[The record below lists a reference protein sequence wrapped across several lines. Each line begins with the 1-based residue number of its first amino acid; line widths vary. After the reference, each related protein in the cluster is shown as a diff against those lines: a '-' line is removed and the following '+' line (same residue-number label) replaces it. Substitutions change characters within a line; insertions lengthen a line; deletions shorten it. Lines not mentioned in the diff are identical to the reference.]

1 MQASRMK
8 RRNTFS
14 RIVLSLLFALPA
26 LLLCGG
32 RAVAAEVRE
41 WSIASVELH
50 ARTTSA
56 LLRYYTVIRGDSLQ
70 VRYIRQNTDRFPYK
84 VRAQIADNDSLG
96 RILMISLGQVRFFS
110 TENIRVALGDDLY
123 EEVLRSRSAP
133 GTVST
138 GIDLGDSFDHTDW
151 TGDHRVTWSLWERL
165 DLRVQPEL
173 NVFVA
178 LGAPESNQDFWND
191 GTGRVGVAAPGW
203 EFAAIFP
210 FASGTT
216 GIGPL
221 RPRLLAPGF
230 GATGTLRYE
239 GLEAR
244 LRFTGFQDV
253 AAESTRKLN
262 RLFVHSLS
270 GELTGHYDLSPQI
283 GQIRLTGGLSYEE
296 FTELERRDEEL
307 VPDGQVRRLS
317 PVIGVRYT
325 TPDENIRLST
335 ELYDISLRG
344 EISLHL
350 TSALWFE
357 LRVVSNELLRQ
368 EKAFEHPFTLF
379 FTPMLKF

>member
-1 MQASRMK
+1 MQAESMK
-8 RRNTFS
+8 RLRTAY
-14 RIVLSLLFALPA
+14 RISFT
-26 LLLCGG
+26 LLLLMVAGG
-32 RAVAAEVRE
+32 WGSRAVAADVRE
-41 WSIASVELH
+41 WSLASVELH

-56 LLRYYTVIRGDSLQ
+56 LLRYYSVIRGDSLQ
-70 VRYIRQNTDRFPYK
+70 VRYIRQNTERFPYK
-84 VRAQIADNDSLG
+84 IRAQVTDNDSLG
-96 RILMISLGQVRFFS
+96 RMLMISLGQIRFFS

-123 EEVLRSRSAP
+123 DEVLKSRFAP

-151 TGDHRVTWSLWERL
+151 TGDHHVTWSVWERL
-165 DLRVQPEL
+165 DVRIDPEINL
-173 NVFVA
+173 FVG
-178 LGAPESNQDFWND
+178 LGAPESNQNFWND

-203 EFAAIFP
+203 EFAALFP

-216 GIGPL
+216 GVGPL

-230 GATGTLRYE
+230 GATGSLRYE

-253 AAESTRKLN
+253 AEESTRKLD
-262 RLFVHSLS
+262 RLFVHSFS
-270 GELTGHYDLSPQI
+270 GELSGHLDLSPSI
-283 GQIRLTGGLSYEE
+283 GMIRLTGGVSYEE
-296 FTELERRDEEL
+296 FTELERRNDEL

-335 ELYDISLRG
+335 ELYDIALRG
-344 EISLHL
+344 EVSIRL

-357 LRVVSNELLRQ
+357 LRAVSNELLRDP
-368 EKAFEHPFTLF
+368 KPFEHPFALF